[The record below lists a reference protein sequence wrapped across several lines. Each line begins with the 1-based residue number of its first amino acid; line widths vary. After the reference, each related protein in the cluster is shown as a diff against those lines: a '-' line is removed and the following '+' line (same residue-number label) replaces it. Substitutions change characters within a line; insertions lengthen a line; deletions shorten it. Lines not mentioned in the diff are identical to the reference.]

1 VADGD
6 VREDRRMPVTSSA
19 PPRGAPPI
27 RGLTLDAM
35 GCLVT
40 MRDPVPAI
48 GRLLAD
54 RGTPRPEALIAVALR
69 REIGFYKAHHLEA
82 RDPDALR
89 ALQVRAAGV
98 LAHGLGL
105 EPAEDRRPRA
115 AAHPDAAGTAATGI
129 EVVPVDDA
137 FVDGFLAALEFVP
150 LAGVLDA
157 LERLHAADVPM
168 VCVSNWDSG
177 LPGHLER
184 LGIGRFLRGTVASGA
199 IGVAKPDPRIF
210 DPAVALLDLPR
221 EAIAH
226 LGDEPVDRDGAVAAG
241 LRFLAPP
248 VATLP
253 ERLGLV

>member
-1 VADGD
+1 
-6 VREDRRMPVTSSA
+6 MPVTSSA

-54 RGTPRPEALIAVALR
+54 RGTPRPEGLIATALR

-82 RDPDALR
+82 RDPDALQ

-98 LAHGLGL
+98 LAEGLGL
-105 EPAEDRRPRA
+105 EPAEDRGPRA
-115 AAHPDAAGTAATGI
+115 DAPGRADAHPDAAGTAAAGLET
-129 EVVPVDDA
+129 VAVDDA

-150 LAGVLDA
+150 LDGVIDA
-157 LERLHAADVPM
+157 LERLHAAGVPM

-184 LGIGRFLRGTVASGA
+184 LGIGRYLRGTVASGA

-241 LRFLAPP
+241 LRFLPPP

-253 ERLGLV
+253 ARLGLI

>member
-1 VADGD
+1 
-6 VREDRRMPVTSSA
+6 MPATSSA
-19 PPRGAPPI
+19 LPRDAPPI

-40 MRDPVPAI
+40 MRDPVPALA
-48 GRLLAD
+48 RLLTD
-54 RGTPRPEALIAVALR
+54 RGTPRPEDLIATALR

-82 RDPDALR
+82 RDPEQLR

-98 LAHGLGL
+98 LADGLDLDLG
-105 EPAEDRRPRA
+105 PGP
-115 AAHPDAAGTAATGI
+115 
-129 EVVPVDDA
+129 DDA

-157 LERLHAADVPM
+157 LERLHAAGVPM

-184 LGIGRFLRGTVASGA
+184 LGIGRYLRGTVASGA
-199 IGVAKPDPRIF
+199 VGIAKPDPRIF
-210 DPAVALLDLPR
+210 DPAVELLDLPR

-241 LRFLAPP
+241 LRFLPPP